1 MGNET
6 RNREKFMASIGRKKP
21 KDLKKKKKKKKKK
34 EKTKMALERQREKK
48 WNRRDEEC
56 KE

>member
-21 KDLKKKKKKKKKK
+21 KDLKKKRRKKKGEKKRKKK
-34 EKTKMALERQREKK
+34 QR
-48 WNRRDEEC
+48 WP
-56 KE
+56 